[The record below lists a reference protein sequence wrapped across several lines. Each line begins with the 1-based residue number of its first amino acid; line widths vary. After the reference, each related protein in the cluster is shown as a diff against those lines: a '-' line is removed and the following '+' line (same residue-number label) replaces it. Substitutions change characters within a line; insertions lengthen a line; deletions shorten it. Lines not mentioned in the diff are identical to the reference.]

1 MSDGAGKSEGTV
13 IGSAAADGKAAAAA
27 PATSTE
33 ATTIIGEAKADGTTA
48 ETKDTKVADAKA
60 DPAKPPEK
68 APEKPAPVEWD
79 KWEPAKVEGLQR
91 DAAVLKQFREVA
103 KKHGLSAEQAQGIV
117 ELSDQLSRSTAEAE
131 LAHLEETQAKWR
143 KSVETDKEIGG
154 TKLKETHADI
164 GRVLNSYG
172 KENPAGIV
180 ELRKAMNETRMGDHP
195 ELVRFLA
202 WVGRQTREDSAP
214 PAGPTHPKQT
224 LLDQLYG
231 SSQQK
236 S

>member
-1 MSDGAGKSEGTV
+1 MSDGAGKSETV
-13 IGSAAADGKAAAAA
+13 IGGGAADGKAAPA
-27 PATSTE
+27 PAPAKTE
-33 ATTIIGEAKADGTTA
+33 PITTIVGDAKPEGTTPD
-48 ETKDTKVADAKA
+48 TKDTKAPDAKA

-131 LAHLEETQAKWR
+131 LAHLDETQATWR

-172 KENPAGIV
+172 KDNPAGV
-180 ELRKAMNETRMGDHP
+180 AELRKAMNETRMGDHP

-202 WVGRQTREDSAP
+202 WVGRQTREDAAP
-214 PAGPTHPKQT
+214 PDGPTHPKQT